1 MAREALNQWTAQ
13 SVQWRD
19 EEKSNTNREK
29 RKIYKIVIHFFFVW
43 YETVRLG
50 TSAVRDAIAVAV
62 ASGRKNETRSLSVC
76 KLIWMHITLKTR
88 CTHFATRVKATQA
101 HISWHTI
108 IKKLTDK
115 LRAPHISLFV
125 FAVVYCCRCCCSL
138 FSPLFFLR
146 FSRLFFNLLLL
157 WFNIVRGGKNYEV
170 ET

>member
-1 MAREALNQWTAQ
+1 MKKRATLI
-13 SVQWRD
+13 
-19 EEKSNTNREK
+19 EKSAKYTKLLSIFFSYDMKLFGSAHRQWEMRLLWLWHQEGKMK
-29 RKIYKIVIHFFFVW
+29 RALFLCVNW
-43 YETVRLG
+43 YGCILRWKH
-50 TSAVRDAIAVAV
+50 DA
-62 ASGRKNETRSLSVC
+62 
-76 KLIWMHITLKTR
+76 HILQLEWRRHKHT
-88 CTHFATRVKATQA
+88 

-138 FSPLFFLR
+138 FLPLFFLR